1 MDKKPMKNTDEKS
14 QKKGSQYLMV
24 FFFMLIGAVCGVLM
38 ISYIDSILEGD
49 ISRAKALFVLVI
61 LIVGMYLAMFLQ
73 TIIHEAGHLVFGL
86 LTGYR
91 FSSFRIGNLMWVK
104 ADGKIKFRR
113 MSVAGT
119 GGQCLMCPPD
129 MVDGKIPF
137 VLYNL
142 GGSLMNLIASLLF
155 LLAWLVS
162 QNVPYLPAV
171 FLMAAVIGVGFAL
184 TNGIPMRLG
193 TVDNDG
199 YNAKSLGK
207 SADALYSFWVQ
218 MKFAEQ
224 ETHGVRMKNMPR
236 EWFRLPDEKGLQNSM
251 TAVMAVMYENL
262 LMDMHRFEE
271 AEALIDQ
278 LREEDTAIVGL
289 HSSLLVCD
297 RLYCELIRGKNAEI
311 IDKLRTKEQMKLMKQ
326 MKNFPS
332 VIRTEYAY
340 ALLYEKN
347 QTKAK
352 QRKAQFE
359 KCAKIYPYTGDI
371 ESERE
376 LLEIAGNI
384 CTSMNPA
391 K

>member
-1 MDKKPMKNTDEKS
+1 MDKKQTKKIGEKT
-14 QKKGSQYLMV
+14 QKKGSPYLV
-24 FFFMLIGAVCGVLM
+24 IAVYLLIGVICG
-38 ISYIDSILEGD
+38 
-49 ISRAKALFVLVI
+49 I
-61 LIVGMYLAMFLQ
+61 LIVAYIFSASAEKLPFGRFLFMCCILLVGMYLAMFLQ

-104 ADGKIKFRR
+104 VDGKIKFRR

-142 GGSLMNLIASLLF
+142 GGSMMNLIASLLF
-155 LLAWLVS
+155 LGAWFVS
-162 QNVPYLPAV
+162 RNTPYLPTV

-224 ETHGVRMKNMPR
+224 QALGVRMKDMPK
-236 EWFRLPDEKGLQNSM
+236 EWFRLPDERGLQNSM
-251 TAVMAVMYENL
+251 TADLAVLYENR

-271 AEALIDQ
+271 AEALIDRLQ
-278 LREEDTAIVGL
+278 EADTAIVGIYGC
-289 HSSLLVCD
+289 LLTCD

-311 IDKLRTKEQMKLMKQ
+311 IDKLRTKAQVKLMKQ
-326 MKNFPS
+326 MQKFPS

-340 ALLYEKN
+340 AMLYEKD
-347 QTKAK
+347 QLKAK
-352 QRKAQFE
+352 QLKARFE
-359 KCAKIYPYTGDI
+359 KCAQNYPYTGDI

-376 LLEIAGNI
+376 LMEIAGNVQI
-384 CTSMNPA
+384 Q
-391 K
+391 

>member
-1 MDKKPMKNTDEKS
+1 
-14 QKKGSQYLMV
+14 
-24 FFFMLIGAVCGVLM
+24 
-38 ISYIDSILEGD
+38 
-49 ISRAKALFVLVI
+49 
-61 LIVGMYLAMFLQ
+61 
-73 TIIHEAGHLVFGL
+73 
-86 LTGYR
+86 
-91 FSSFRIGNLMWVK
+91 MWMK

-142 GGSLMNLIASLLF
+142 GGSMMNLIASLLF
-155 LLAWLVS
+155 LGAWFVS
-162 QNVPYLPAV
+162 RNTPYLPTV

-224 ETHGVRMKNMPR
+224 QALGVRMKDMPK
-236 EWFRLPDEKGLQNSM
+236 EWFDLPDEKGLQNSM
-251 TAVMAVMYENL
+251 TAVMAVLYENR

-278 LREEDTAIVGL
+278 LREADTGIVGIYGC
-289 HSSLLVCD
+289 LLTCD

-311 IDKLRTKEQMKLMKQ
+311 IDKLRTKEQLKLMKQ
-326 MKNFPS
+326 MQKFPS

-340 ALLYEKN
+340 ALLYEKD
-347 QTKAK
+347 QPKAR
-352 QRKAQFE
+352 QMKARFE
-359 KCAKIYPYTGDI
+359 KYAKNYPYTGDI

-376 LLEIAGNI
+376 LLEIAGNVQ
-384 CTSMNPA
+384 TQSN
-391 K
+391 